1 MKNKDSSR
9 QNINKYMKENVRASN
24 RYITK
29 AKQYIQILFPT
40 ITVSL
45 VIYITMFLSMVLCV
59 LKGVYEGNNVLN
71 YEEYSLISVILS
83 SICIFAVIFIFN
95 RISFPHYKKEIQL
108 NRKTY
113 INLKCIILFASIAL
127 LLQTCSAVFVNLF
140 SEANMEPNQ
149 TLTYKTVITALITV
163 FIVPVYEEI
172 MFRHFTFEYAKRATG
187 KVLFANIIQA
197 ILFALIHLN
206 LIGFPIYIFGGY
218 VLGKLYNQYGLK
230 TAIFYHIIINF
241 ASVFP
246 LIMIVDNIVILSV
259 LTGIFLI
266 IIIGICVCGNYK
278 KQENKQCCIN
288 NLLRHYERRKYE
300 ENK

>member
-9 QNINKYMKENVRASN
+9 QNINKYIKEKVRASN
-24 RYITK
+24 HYITK

-95 RISFPHYKKEIQL
+95 RISFLHYKKEIQL

-206 LIGFPIYIFGGY
+206 L
-218 VLGKLYNQYGLK
+218 GKLYNQYGLK

-278 KQENKQCCIN
+278 KQENKQCSIKQFIKT
-288 NLLRHYERRKYE
+288 LRKG
-300 ENK
+300 KI